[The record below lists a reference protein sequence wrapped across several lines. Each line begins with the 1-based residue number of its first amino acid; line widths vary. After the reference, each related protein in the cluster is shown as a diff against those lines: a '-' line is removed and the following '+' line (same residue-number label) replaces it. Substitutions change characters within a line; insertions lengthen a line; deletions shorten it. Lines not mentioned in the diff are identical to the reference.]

1 MAEHIGPVPSGVEE
15 PTALSVPPPSDPQQ
29 LPKSTTGEDPKDG
42 AELSIAAAGDNGA
55 LSPQPT
61 TRDASHTEPSPVT
74 VPPLQPTP
82 PVHAI
87 PNLTST
93 LPAATPPPPSTLYT
107 LPEIPAAP
115 VAAPLPP
122 PSLTSTH
129 SHPTT
134 SLSLSSTA
142 NPASASTASLST
154 SPSSTDTQTLTS
166 ARAALEATIL
176 STGTAYTHPIEARA
190 RDLHAMNTALA
201 TQQTQL
207 LSATGALAKEN
218 DRLAKLAEE
227 GGRRLKEVGALDVWA
242 EVLEG
247 DLAAVEECLRIV
259 EGGGEERC
267 ESCGGDLGGVDE
279 DAVRW
284 CGGCDGLWHTGCCG
298 EEGVSADA
306 AKEAE
311 GVADWDGEVEWRCRE
326 CALREDL
333 EAMVGELG
341 GFVDD
346 EMDTSGEIT
355 VEPPRGDT
363 VHDGGGEAVMEEAR
377 NWKGKGVVY
386 PNDDDVRMEV
396 EGEVAGGEE
405 VGAIGHEGGA
415 ASGADVLEKPGVY
428 GDVPS
433 ASKQTDLIQN
443 HEATDTL
450 DSGERPLEMDRSRS
464 DVTPSR
470 RAAWTWGI

>member
-1 MAEHIGPVPSGVEE
+1 
-15 PTALSVPPPSDPQQ
+15 
-29 LPKSTTGEDPKDG
+29 
-42 AELSIAAAGDNGA
+42 
-55 LSPQPT
+55 
-61 TRDASHTEPSPVT
+61 
-74 VPPLQPTP
+74 
-82 PVHAI
+82 
-87 PNLTST
+87 
-93 LPAATPPPPSTLYT
+93 
-107 LPEIPAAP
+107 
-115 VAAPLPP
+115 
-122 PSLTSTH
+122 
-129 SHPTT
+129 
-134 SLSLSSTA
+134 
-142 NPASASTASLST
+142 
-154 SPSSTDTQTLTS
+154 
-166 ARAALEATIL
+166 
-176 STGTAYTHPIEARA
+176 
-190 RDLHAMNTALA
+190 MNTALA

-207 LSATGALAKEN
+207 LSATGSLAKEN

-242 EVLEG
+242 EVLQG

-311 GVADWDGEVEWRCRE
+311 GVVDWDGEVEWRCRE

-355 VEPPRGDT
+355 VEPPRGDM
-363 VHDGGGEAVMEEAR
+363 VHGGAGEAVMEEAR

-386 PNDDDVRMEV
+386 PNDEDVSMAV
-396 EGEVAGGEE
+396 EGGAARGEE
-405 VGAIGHEGGA
+405 VGAVGDEGITTG
-415 ASGADVLEKPGVY
+415 GTDVLEKPGVHA
-428 GDVPS
+428 DL
-433 ASKQTDLIQN
+433 KQADLIPS
-443 HEATDTL
+443 HEATDAPR
-450 DSGERPLEMDRSRS
+450 SGDQSLEMDRSES
-464 DVTPSR
+464 EAAPSR
-470 RAAWTWGI
+470 RAVWRWGI

>member
-1 MAEHIGPVPSGVEE
+1 
-15 PTALSVPPPSDPQQ
+15 
-29 LPKSTTGEDPKDG
+29 
-42 AELSIAAAGDNGA
+42 
-55 LSPQPT
+55 
-61 TRDASHTEPSPVT
+61 
-74 VPPLQPTP
+74 
-82 PVHAI
+82 
-87 PNLTST
+87 
-93 LPAATPPPPSTLYT
+93 
-107 LPEIPAAP
+107 
-115 VAAPLPP
+115 
-122 PSLTSTH
+122 

-142 NPASASTASLST
+142 PPASASTASLST

-190 RDLHAMNTALA
+190 RDLHAMNSALA

-284 CGGCDGLWHTGCCG
+284 CGGCDGLWHAGCCG
-298 EEGVSADA
+298 EDGASIDAVREGER
-306 AKEAE
+306 KE
-311 GVADWDGEVEWRCRE
+311 DWDGEVEWRCRE

-355 VEPPRGDT
+355 VEPKGES
-363 VHDGGGEAVMEEAR
+363 VHDGEGETAMEEAKKWKGKGAVYPHDGDVQMEGGGEAIGDTGA
-377 NWKGKGVVY
+377 N
-386 PNDDDVRMEV
+386 
-396 EGEVAGGEE
+396 EGDQKQADLQS
-405 VGAIGHEGGA
+405 HEL
-415 ASGADVLEKPGVY
+415 ADAPDSMDERKSDEMEKPTALANALP
-428 GDVPS
+428 DQ
-433 ASKQTDLIQN
+433 KQADLQS
-443 HEATDTL
+443 HELADAP
-450 DSGERPLEMDRSRS
+450 DRSVEMD
-464 DVTPSR
+464 PAELEAALPE
-470 RAAWTWGI
+470 RAV

>member
-1 MAEHIGPVPSGVEE
+1 
-15 PTALSVPPPSDPQQ
+15 
-29 LPKSTTGEDPKDG
+29 
-42 AELSIAAAGDNGA
+42 
-55 LSPQPT
+55 
-61 TRDASHTEPSPVT
+61 
-74 VPPLQPTP
+74 
-82 PVHAI
+82 
-87 PNLTST
+87 
-93 LPAATPPPPSTLYT
+93 
-107 LPEIPAAP
+107 
-115 VAAPLPP
+115 
-122 PSLTSTH
+122 
-129 SHPTT
+129 
-134 SLSLSSTA
+134 TA

-267 ESCGGDLGGVDE
+267 ESCGGDLAGVDE

-298 EEGVSADA
+298 EEGLSADA

-311 GVADWDGEVEWRCRE
+311 GMTDRDGEVEWRCRE

-355 VEPPRGDT
+355 VEPPRGDM
-363 VHDGGGEAVMEEAR
+363 VHDGEGEAVMEEAR

-386 PNDDDVRMEV
+386 PNDEDVKMEV
-396 EGEVAGGEE
+396 AGGVAGGEE
-405 VGAIGHEGGA
+405 VGAVGDEGVTAG
-415 ASGADVLEKPGVY
+415 GTDVLEKPGAHA
-428 GDVPS
+428 D
-433 ASKQTDLIQN
+433 SKQADLTPS
-443 HEATDTL
+443 HEATDAPGSE
-450 DSGERPLEMDRSRS
+450 DQSLEMDRSES
-464 DVTPSR
+464 EAAPSR
-470 RAAWTWGI
+470 RAVWTWGI

>member
-1 MAEHIGPVPSGVEE
+1 M
-15 PTALSVPPPSDPQQ
+15 SVPPPSETQNLAEPTAEEDVSNYGTG
-29 LPKSTTGEDPKDG
+29 LPV
-42 AELSIAAAGDNGA
+42 A
-55 LSPQPT
+55 
-61 TRDASHTEPSPVT
+61 
-74 VPPLQPTP
+74 VPPLSEPQRPAEPTDMVEASKDGIGL
-82 PVHAI
+82 PVAV
-87 PNLTST
+87 
-93 LPAATPPPPSTLYT
+93 PSSSEPQKLAEPSAREEVSNDRTELSV
-107 LPEIPAAP
+107 A
-115 VAAPLPP
+115 VAAPIPP

-134 SLSLSSTA
+134 SLSLSNTA
-142 NPASASTASLST
+142 PPASASTASVST

-218 DRLAKLAEE
+218 DRLSKLAEE

-259 EGGGEERC
+259 EGGGEEHC
-267 ESCGGDLGGVDE
+267 ESCGGDLATVEE

-284 CGGCDGLWHTGCCG
+284 CGGCDGLWHAGCCG
-298 EEGVSADA
+298 EEGASVDA
-306 AKEAE
+306 AGKAE
-311 GVADWDGEVEWRCRE
+311 GSVADNDGGVEWRCRE

-355 VEPPRGDT
+355 AEPPRED
-363 VHDGGGEAVMEEAR
+363 VMEEAR
-377 NWKGKGVVY
+377 DWKGKGVAY
-386 PNDDDVRMEV
+386 PQDEDANMGV
-396 EGEVAGGEE
+396 
-405 VGAIGHEGGA
+405 EGGA
-415 ASGADVLEKPGVY
+415 AGETDVLGNKGLHAEPPKEAADV
-428 GDVPS
+428 
-433 ASKQTDLIQN
+433 IQS
-443 HEATDTL
+443 HEATNAPDGG
-450 DSGERPLEMDRSRS
+450 DRPLETGPAESES
-464 DVTPSR
+464 EAPPR
-470 RAAWTWGI
+470 RAVWTWGVGS